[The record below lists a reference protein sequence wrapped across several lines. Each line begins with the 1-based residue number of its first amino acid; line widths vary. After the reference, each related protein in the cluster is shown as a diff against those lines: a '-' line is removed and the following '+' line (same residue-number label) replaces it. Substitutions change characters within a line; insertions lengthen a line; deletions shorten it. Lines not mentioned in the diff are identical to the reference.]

1 MGSLDDRKTT
11 RPKHPAIQAE
21 CTAVSDRRPAMIDLG
36 MIHVDRLIVHEIPRH
51 YVRSEASEGPV
62 LSDVESHLEDDV
74 RNFFQERLVST
85 LSGAYEVEFDPAS
98 GSAIPALV
106 KGLLSRRPP
115 DFVKASQDLANTL
128 HASQAGV
135 NPAGL
140 LTLMG
145 ISLGKRSGFAIVKLE
160 KEEGARVERA
170 QVGGRSTFNVSH
182 LRDLMLTRKTKVF
195 KVGLFIPGEGKGD
208 IEALVSDTQKGSG
221 TAVAFFFLSEFLGCK
236 LKEVPEVTTKRFFDV
251 TQRIINDE
259 VESPET
265 KARYQIGLIAEL
277 QNSHNA
283 IRPAAFAAAAFDVGD
298 RGRYLEA
305 LAAEGLAAGTFAK
318 DIGLIEPILRRIQW
332 NFENG
337 ISVLAAP
344 DLVGE
349 SLRIAA
355 MADGRTKMEII
366 DRLKEFKGHR

>member
-1 MGSLDDRKTT
+1 
-11 RPKHPAIQAE
+11 
-21 CTAVSDRRPAMIDLG
+21 MIDLG
-36 MIHVDRLIVHEIPRH
+36 MIHVDRLIVHEIPRR
-51 YVRSEASEGPV
+51 YVRSAPSDGPV
-62 LSDVESHLEDDV
+62 LSDVESPLEDDV

-85 LSGAYEVEFDPAS
+85 LSNAYEVEFDPAS

-106 KGLLSRRPP
+106 KNLVSRQPP
-115 DFVKASQDLANTL
+115 DFVKASHDLANTL

-145 ISLGKRSGFAIVKLE
+145 ISLGKRSGIAIVKLE
-160 KEEGARVERA
+160 KEEGARVERSE
-170 QVGGRSTFNVSH
+170 VGGLATFNVSH

-195 KVGLFIPGEGKGD
+195 KVGLFIPGDGAGD
-208 IEALVSDTQKGSG
+208 IESLVSDTQKGAG

-236 LKEVPEVTTKRFFDV
+236 LKEVPEVTTKRFFEV

-265 KARYQIGLIAEL
+265 KARYEIGLIAEL
-277 QNSHNA
+277 QNSHGSV
-283 IRPAAFAAAAFDVGD
+283 RPAAFAASTFDVDD

-305 LAAEGLAAGTFAK
+305 LTAEGLAAGTFAK
-318 DIGLIEPILRRIQW
+318 DIRLIEPTLRRIQW
-332 NFENG
+332 KFENG

-349 SLRIAA
+349 SLRIESL
-355 MADGRTKMEII
+355 ADGRTKMEIT
-366 DRLKEFKGHR
+366 DHLKDFKGHR